1 MHLFSSHF
9 RKWKIYNCK
18 YELTRTDRYVILYLQ
33 NSHQSNSVKNRLDKS
48 FKAQEVQ
55 VLTIPRVLTIKYGMA
70 FGKMACFCG

>member
-1 MHLFSSHF
+1 M
-9 RKWKIYNCK
+9 N
-18 YELTRTDRYVILYLQ
+18 RYVILYLQ